1 MAQLRVIPTQRLRF
15 DLLQRA
21 RWQDFSG
28 ITRLEN
34 DQVIPSDHPYNQVIS
49 CTKHKNSTIWSVLAW
64 IVHMCPQPVLVM
76 APCTSAFNDRA
87 TPFFGWR
94 GTLHL
99 SYSDRSARILAL
111 GSPLRSSAVRLSIF
125 SSESKLSKYT
135 LCNVVAEEKGRSF
148 RTSCSGLSPPPIC
161 SPARLTMALWTCW
174 AKLTLFL
181 KPIGS
186 TCEAK

>member
-64 IVHMCPQPVLVM
+64 IVHMCPQPVLVCLEGITIRYM
-76 APCTSAFNDRA
+76 F
-87 TPFFGWR
+87 
-94 GTLHL
+94 
-99 SYSDRSARILAL
+99 
-111 GSPLRSSAVRLSIF
+111 F
-125 SSESKLSKYT
+125 SSQRK
-135 LCNVVAEEKGRSF
+135 
-148 RTSCSGLSPPPIC
+148 
-161 SPARLTMALWTCW
+161 
-174 AKLTLFL
+174 
-181 KPIGS
+181 
-186 TCEAK
+186 